1 MIYHNDKKK
10 WQVRVTIDGKRKYLK
25 TSAAGTTY
33 YKTDAAASEAWAQWQ
48 WEQEQ
53 EEARGGGVR
62 AERFRKAIA

>member
-1 MIYHNDKKK
+1 MKYDKRRKT
-10 WQVRVTIDGKRKYLK
+10 WQARVTIDGKRKFLK
-25 TSAAGTTY
+25 TSAAGTSY
-33 YKTDAAASEAWAQWQ
+33 YLTDAAASEAWAQWQ